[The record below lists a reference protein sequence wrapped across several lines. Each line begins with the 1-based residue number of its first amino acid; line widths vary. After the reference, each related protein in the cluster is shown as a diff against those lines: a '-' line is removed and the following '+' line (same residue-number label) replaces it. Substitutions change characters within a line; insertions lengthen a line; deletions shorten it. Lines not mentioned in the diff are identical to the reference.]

1 MKQRNY
7 FYSILAIVSFF
18 SVIMFTFFFYFLTI
32 LDYYAGDVLVVIM
45 LYAVLRILTT
55 YDKKF
60 ILFSV
65 VWFLCILEFLQIF
78 HGKLLDSVVI
88 TKLFGSVF
96 DLRDLVAYGLGGV
109 LVWIIERWYDKYF
122 VVTN

>member
-18 SVIMFTFFFYFLTI
+18 SVIMVTFFVHNGTI

-109 LVWIIERWYDKYF
+109 LVWIIERGYDRYF
-122 VVTN
+122 VVNK

>member
-18 SVIMFTFFFYFLTI
+18 SVIMFTFFVHNGTI

-65 VWFLCILEFLQIF
+65 VWFLCILEFLHIF
-78 HGKLLDSVVI
+78 HGILLDSVVI